1 KQQLYLTYAQS
12 RRLHGKETCPGPS
25 RFIHEIPV
33 ELIEEVRMR
42 AAVSRTGG
50 EYWDRKPSADRITPT
65 RQEIEPVP
73 GLRLGQQVV
82 HAKFGEGVILNYEG
96 RGDQARVQINFR
108 RAGSKWLMVSYA
120 NLQPA

>member
-42 AAVSRTGG
+42 AAVSRPAAESWTPRPTAARAPSRPEG
-50 EYWDRKPSADRITPT
+50 EAL
-65 RQEIEPVP
+65 P

-96 RGDQARVQINFR
+96 RGDQARVQVNFR